1 MLSDLEVSLSEI
13 IILENLKRA
22 AYRITDLED
31 LDEDCW
37 STVANL
43 CKKLEGLERSIRDL
57 EEKNKDLAKANKDL
71 TEQVL
76 KINNTL
82 EQRVEFQKEN

>member
-22 AYRITDLED
+22 ADRITDLED
-31 LDEDCW
+31 LDEDRW
-37 STVANL
+37 STVAYL
-43 CKKLEGLERSIRDL
+43 CKKLDGLERSIRDL

-82 EQRVEFQKEN
+82 GQRVEFQKEN